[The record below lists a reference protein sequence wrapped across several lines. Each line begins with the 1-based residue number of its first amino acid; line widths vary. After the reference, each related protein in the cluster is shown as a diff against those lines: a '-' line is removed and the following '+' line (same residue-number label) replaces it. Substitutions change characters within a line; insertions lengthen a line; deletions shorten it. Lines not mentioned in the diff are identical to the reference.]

1 MKTAANS
8 RTGRN
13 LNMGFFHYNNLPD
26 SFSFSL
32 EQWTFAPEANIIVY
46 LAQRGAGVTEDNTVL
61 RFIIFLIGFQSRMM
75 PHMVAYLKIVE
86 SGIIV
91 LGG

>member
-46 LAQRGAGVTEDNTVL
+46 LAQRGAGVTGL
-61 RFIIFLIGFQSRMM
+61 PPIFVPSTEL
-75 PHMVAYLKIVE
+75 VE
-86 SGIIV
+86 EAS
-91 LGG
+91 